1 MDERNIREW
10 INQKLPELVE
20 TLKAICRVRSVA
32 ETQNPSCK
40 PYGEGCKRVL
50 QDMLTIGREAGFST
64 ENFEDHVGRISY
76 PGKKEENIAIWAH
89 LDVVDEGDDWDYAPY
104 DPIVKDDYFIARG
117 CQDNKSS
124 AVMGLYVLKYMKEH
138 GISLNHTL
146 DLYLGICE
154 EQGMHDLDHFTAHHT
169 CPALSLVP
177 DSGFPVCCGER
188 GSFNGELIQQEPV
201 SGELLDITC
210 DCGQYTVPDKA
221 CAVLR
226 YTEERW
232 AKCTASSIENPESGI
247 ETSQRNDKVVA
258 KHMQMIDERTGTD
271 TENTKL
277 TFENID
283 VVRKGEEIH
292 LLAKGISTQAAN
304 PDKGDSALSRLAE
317 FICRQ
322 ELLSESDLRAFA
334 LAKDINRNHNGDAL
348 DVFCQDIL
356 SGSMVMTVTQ
366 LSLRQEPDGRKLPVL
381 GFISKFPITQNEVPY
396 EERAGKAAAKRGF
409 DLKVSRLSKA
419 NYFDPERPV
428 VKCLTQCSNEVL
440 GRQDEPFVMSGGT
453 YARKLPNAFAFGT
466 GMPLPNRPE
475 SLFRPGH
482 GDYHQPDES
491 ISLERI
497 RRALEIYIKGI
508 LRIDELDISAS
519 SDFDARTT

>member
-10 INQKLPELVE
+10 IDRKMPELVE

-32 ETQNPSCK
+32 ETKGPSCT
-40 PYGEGCKRVL
+40 PYGEGCKKVL
-50 QDMLTIGREAGFST
+50 QDMLATGREAGFST
-64 ENFEDHVGRISY
+64 ENFEDYVGRISY
-76 PGKKEENIAIWAH
+76 PGKQKANIAIWAH

-104 DPIVKDDYFIARG
+104 DPVVQNDYFIARG

-146 DLYLGICE
+146 DLYLGTCE
-154 EQGMHDLDHFTAHHT
+154 EQGMYDLDYFTANHV
-169 CPALSLVP
+169 CPTLSLVP

-210 DCGQYTVPDKA
+210 DCGQYTVPDNA
-221 CAVLR
+221 CVVLR

-232 AKCTASSIENPESGI
+232 AKCTASPTGILKADMNTIQKSGNSVI
-247 ETSQRNDKVVA
+247 TTSETTNNY
-258 KHMQMIDERTGTD
+258 TD
-271 TENTKL
+271 SSSENTKYIH
-277 TFENID
+277 ENIEA
-283 VVRKGEEIH
+283 VRKGDEIH
-292 LLAKGISTQAAN
+292 ILAKGISTQAAN

-317 FICRQ
+317 FICGKK
-322 ELLSESDLRAFA
+322 LLPESDLRAFA
-334 LAKDINRNHNGDAL
+334 LAKDINGSHNGGSL
-348 DVFCQDIL
+348 DVFCEDIL
-356 SGSMVMTVTQ
+356 SGPMVMVATQ
-366 LSLRQEPDGRKLPVL
+366 LSLRRERDGRKIPVL
-381 GFISKFPITQNEVPY
+381 GFISKFPITQNEIPY

-409 DLKVSRLSKA
+409 DLKVTRLSKA
-419 NYFDPERPV
+419 NYFNPERQV
-428 VKCLTQCSNEVL
+428 VKCLTECSNEVL
-440 GRQDEPFVMSGGT
+440 GRQDKPFVMSGGT

-466 GMPLPNRPE
+466 GMPLPMRPE
-475 SLFRPGH
+475 SMFRPGH

-497 RRALEIYIKGI
+497 RKALEIYIKGI
-508 LRIDELDISAS
+508 LRIDSLDI
-519 SDFDARTT
+519 DPDA

>member
-10 INQKLPELVE
+10 IHRKMPELTE
-20 TLKAICRVRSVA
+20 TLKMICRVRSVA
-32 ETQNPSCK
+32 ETENPSCK
-40 PYGEGCKRVL
+40 PYGEGCKKVL
-50 QDMLTIGREAGFST
+50 RDMLTIGREAGFST
-64 ENFEDHVGRISY
+64 ENFEDYVGRISY
-76 PGKKEENIAIWAH
+76 PGKQEENIAIWAH
-89 LDVVDEGDDWDYAPY
+89 LDVVDEGEDWDYAPY
-104 DPIVKDDYFIARG
+104 DPIVKDGYFIARG

-146 DLYLGICE
+146 DLYLGTCE
-154 EQGMHDLDHFTAHHT
+154 EQGMYDLDHFTAHHP

-188 GSFNGELIQQEPV
+188 GSFNGELIQREPV
-201 SGELLDITC
+201 SSGLLDITC

-232 AKCTASSIENPESGI
+232 AKCTTHLIGGSETDMKAVRINDKAAIGTSETANECTDPDSRNAKYFHKNI
-247 ETSQRNDKVVA
+247 ET
-258 KHMQMIDERTGTD
+258 I
-271 TENTKL
+271 
-277 TFENID
+277 
-283 VVRKGEEIH
+283 RKGDEIH
-292 LLAKGISTQAAN
+292 IRAKGISTQAAN

-317 FICRQ
+317 FICGL
-322 ELLSESDLRAFA
+322 ELLPESDLRAFA
-334 LAKDINRNHNGDAL
+334 LARDINRDHDGDAL
-348 DVFCQDIL
+348 DVFCEDML
-356 SGSMVMTVTQ
+356 SGPMVMVATQ
-366 LSLRQEPDGRKLPVL
+366 LSLRQRSDGSKIPVL
-381 GFISKFPITQNEVPY
+381 GFISKFPITRNEVPY
-396 EERAGKAAAKRGF
+396 EELAGKAAAKRGF
-409 DLKVSRLSKA
+409 DLKVSRFSKA

-440 GRQDEPFVMSGGT
+440 DRQDEPFVMSGGT
-453 YARKLPNAFAFGT
+453 YARKLPNALAFGT
-466 GMPLPNRPE
+466 GMPLPDRPE

-519 SDFDARTT
+519 SDLDAGTA